1 MTLTSGARLGP
12 YEVVALL
19 GAGGMGEVYRARDTR
34 LDRPVAIKVLSA
46 AARNDRAL
54 RERLEREARSISQLQ
69 HPNVCTLF
77 DVGHES
83 GTDFLVMELLEG
95 ETLADRLRRGPLPV
109 AEALS
114 VAIKIAAAV
123 ERAHSRGIV
132 HRDLKPGNVMLTPD
146 GPKVLDF
153 GLAKDIVAGRA
164 PGTDSAT
171 PTSLMTSEGTI
182 VGTLQYMAP
191 EQLEGKP
198 VDERSDVFAFGSVL
212 FEMLTG
218 SRPFESNTQASVIAA
233 IMERPAPRLESRL
246 ESLRAAAPPG
256 LDRVVERC
264 LAKSPGH
271 RWQSMGDV
279 RALLEDVAAGRL
291 APTAAE
297 QAVEPP
303 ERPAR
308 LRLFAVAAVLALP
321 VAIAAAWIVGR
332 STAPAVVPAPQPVV
346 VSVLSAPELG
356 GFDDLSNPALS
367 PDGRRVAFIGHTSK
381 GSGIWVRELDSLEA
395 QPLEGPVN
403 PGWLTFS
410 PDGEWIAYFDVSDRT
425 LMKVSVHGGRPTP
438 VANPGYIP
446 CDWAAD
452 GYIYFPARRG
462 PGATSPESCGLA
474 RIRPDGGE
482 AEQVTLGLEVD
493 KAGVRLQ
500 HTAPQ
505 YLGDGRLLFSV
516 GQGFLSNGWDTAVL
530 DLASG
535 KWTRVFR
542 GADQASYHDG
552 HLVFWRDGRVWAVPL
567 DLDRLATTGT
577 ELPVTDGVSQHPSAP
592 LEVGEYQVGA
602 DGSMVYV
609 GGGAVA
615 DETSAIVRYSAGGQ
629 TEIARSPGM
638 VGWPRLSPRGDRLAV
653 DVCRLQPLGGR
664 QCRVWVY
671 GLHDGSRRAIGP
683 ADKWVAYPAW
693 DADGASLVV
702 SERTPQNHR
711 QLVRYSL
718 TPGVSPKPLFTK
730 EQGWIVAIGAASDG
744 RLVFSGDDEDGRV
757 RVRIVS
763 PTGESVPLLDDDS
776 DAFATDISSDG
787 RWLIFDTDRSGRF
800 EICALDLET
809 PGSTPVQLTT
819 EGGRFGT
826 LSPSGKVLYWRSPSY
841 PGAAQ
846 ILRAE
851 VDLERGR
858 RGDVTRVAT
867 TASVNSGGWYP
878 LGGMT
883 AGDDGLI
890 VTEFKVASSG
900 GRVIL
905 VSNWVA
911 DMRAKL
917 ARD

>member
-1 MTLTSGARLGP
+1 M
-12 YEVVALL
+12 VALL
-19 GAGGMGEVYRARDTR
+19 GVGGMGEVYRARDTR

-114 VAIKIAAAV
+114 VAIKIAAALD
-123 ERAHSRGIV
+123 RAHSRGIV

-153 GLAKDIVAGRA
+153 GLAKDIVARRA

-218 SRPFESNTQASVIAA
+218 SRPFE
-233 IMERPAPRLESRL
+233 
-246 ESLRAAAPPG
+246 
-256 LDRVVERC
+256 
-264 LAKSPGH
+264 
-271 RWQSMGDV
+271 GDS
-279 RALLEDVAAGRL
+279 
-291 APTAAE
+291 
-297 QAVEPP
+297 
-303 ERPAR
+303 
-308 LRLFAVAAVLALP
+308 
-321 VAIAAAWIVGR
+321 W
-332 STAPAVVPAPQPVV
+332 
-346 VSVLSAPELG
+346 
-356 GFDDLSNPALS
+356 
-367 PDGRRVAFIGHTSK
+367 
-381 GSGIWVRELDSLEA
+381 
-395 QPLEGPVN
+395 
-403 PGWLTFS
+403 
-410 PDGEWIAYFDVSDRT
+410 
-425 LMKVSVHGGRPTP
+425 
-438 VANPGYIP
+438 
-446 CDWAAD
+446 
-452 GYIYFPARRG
+452 
-462 PGATSPESCGLA
+462 
-474 RIRPDGGE
+474 
-482 AEQVTLGLEVD
+482 
-493 KAGVRLQ
+493 
-500 HTAPQ
+500 
-505 YLGDGRLLFSV
+505 
-516 GQGFLSNGWDTAVL
+516 
-530 DLASG
+530 
-535 KWTRVFR
+535 
-542 GADQASYHDG
+542 
-552 HLVFWRDGRVWAVPL
+552 
-567 DLDRLATTGT
+567 
-577 ELPVTDGVSQHPSAP
+577 
-592 LEVGEYQVGA
+592 
-602 DGSMVYV
+602 
-609 GGGAVA
+609 
-615 DETSAIVRYSAGGQ
+615 
-629 TEIARSPGM
+629 
-638 VGWPRLSPRGDRLAV
+638 
-653 DVCRLQPLGGR
+653 
-664 QCRVWVY
+664 
-671 GLHDGSRRAIGP
+671 
-683 ADKWVAYPAW
+683 
-693 DADGASLVV
+693 
-702 SERTPQNHR
+702 
-711 QLVRYSL
+711 
-718 TPGVSPKPLFTK
+718 
-730 EQGWIVAIGAASDG
+730 
-744 RLVFSGDDEDGRV
+744 
-757 RVRIVS
+757 
-763 PTGESVPLLDDDS
+763 
-776 DAFATDISSDG
+776 AFATDISSDG
-787 RWLIFDTDRSGRF
+787 RWLIYDTDRSGRF
-800 EICALDLET
+800 EVCALDLET
-809 PGSTPVQLTT
+809 PGSMPIQLTT

-905 VSNWVA
+905 VRNWVA